1 MKMPASIDPRM
12 IAPCGM
18 NCAVC
23 YVHLRDKKPCQ
34 GCLGADVHKP
44 NHCRACKIKAC
55 ADEKGVAYCFA
66 CADFPCP
73 TIKRMDKSYRARY
86 QVSLI
91 DYGRAIKV
99 DGMEAFLAAQ
109 VAQWTCPH
117 CGGAISLHD
126 RVCSDCHVPTPER
139 PSPSA

>member
-1 MKMPASIDPRM
+1 
-12 IAPCGM
+12 
-18 NCAVC
+18 
-23 YVHLRDKKPCQ
+23 
-34 GCLGADVHKP
+34 
-44 NHCRACKIKAC
+44 
-55 ADEKGVAYCFA
+55 
-66 CADFPCP
+66 
-73 TIKRMDKSYRARY
+73 MDKSYRARY

-139 PSPSA
+139 PSLRPDPALCLSGPNAFPEYMR